1 MISIQ
6 IQNEFVIVAVAFLR
20 ICFLPQNRYGLTHD
34 CFRLLFDRKYA
45 ENVLAKPAKWT
56 AQNCMIHI
64 NNE

>member
-6 IQNEFVIVAVAFLR
+6 IQNESVIAFLQ

-45 ENVLAKPAKWT
+45 ENALANR
-56 AQNCMIHI
+56 QNGLLKIVWFT
-64 NNE
+64 